1 MKLFKKILLVLLVLS
16 NSLTFGQDNNIDK
29 SDKALD
35 NGIRRYKKKEYEKA
49 ALFLK
54 ESIKN
59 YPQQKA
65 YYYLALTA
73 LALNDTCEYCDNINY
88 GGWAVGENASKLYD
102 SLCFKRKIIN
112 YNNGSSPAR
121 IYFSELATQICTKKT
136 YQTFYIKNV
145 KNGLTSS
152 FGMVNYDSVASRDID
167 FFVKHPELMDIS
179 SDKLLF
185 LVVEEMPE
193 YPGGDKARIN
203 FLVAQ
208 LRYPQVA
215 KESGIQGTVYVSFI
229 VESDGSV
236 SNVRVLMGV
245 GGGLDEESVRVVK
258 LMPKWIPGKCDG
270 TPVRVQ
276 FNMPIRF
283 TLN

>member
-16 NSLTFGQDNNIDK
+16 NSLTFGQDNISK

-35 NGIRRYKKKEYEKA
+35 SGIGKYNKQEYEKA
-49 ALFLK
+49 DEFLK
-54 ESIKN
+54 KSIKN
-59 YPQQKA
+59 YPQQEA

-73 LALNDTCEYCDNINY
+73 LALKDTCEYCNNINY
-88 GGWAVGENASKLYD
+88 GGGFVGEDARKLYD

-136 YQTFYIKNV
+136 YQKFYIKNV
-145 KNGLTSS
+145 KNGLVSS
-152 FGMVNYDSVASRDID
+152 FDPVNYDSVASREID

-179 SDKLLF
+179 SDKLIF
-185 LVVEEMPE
+185 FVVEEMPE
-193 YPGGDKARIN
+193 YSGGDEARIK
-203 FLVAQ
+203 FLIAH
-208 LRYPQVA
+208 LRYPQIA

-236 SNVRVLMGV
+236 SNVKVLRGV
-245 GGGLDEESVRVVK
+245 GGGLDEESVRVVE

-270 TPVRVQ
+270 VPVRVQ
-276 FNMPIRF
+276 FNMPLRF
-283 TLN
+283 TLD